1 MCEKVGISATV
12 RDAIKLWSPTI
23 SRFELSRQKLVY
35 RSPKN
40 SYEAWAAGIPNP
52 DSNKGKSGGY
62 RIVYFL
68 DITECT
74 INLDFIEKRK
84 KLGFHDESHRRKDR
98 YNDYIREPK
107 ERGTEKAERII
118 RFFHGCNCFQL
129 SHNCYHERPCHCSR
143 RASIDR

>member
-1 MCEKVGISATV
+1 MSWVYIEREHFVRMCEKVGVSAKV
-12 RDAIKLWSPTI
+12 RDAIKLWAPTV

-40 SYEAWAAGIPNP
+40 RYEAWAAGVPNP

-74 INLDFIEKRK
+74 INLDFIEERK
-84 KLGFHDESHRRKDR
+84 ELGFREEGHRRKDR
-98 YNDYIREPK
+98 YNEYVRELK
-107 ERGTEKAERII
+107 EELKKRDE
-118 RFFHGCNCFQL
+118 
-129 SHNCYHERPCHCSR
+129 
-143 RASIDR
+143 